1 MGINS
6 AERERLEKLDNLSLL
21 EHFITLQQ
29 QATDL
34 FNKREMNRNNP
45 TQWEYYHQL
54 YYEKTSEF
62 IEVKYIVVA
71 RMNKGDLYED
81 LRKATIGN
89 K

>member
-6 AERERLEKLDNLSLL
+6 AEKERLEKLDNISLV
-21 EHFITLQQ
+21 EHLLTLQQ
-29 QATDL
+29 QCIDL

-45 TQWEYYHQL
+45 SRWEEYHDQYYA
-54 YYEKTSEF
+54 KTSEL